1 MNGML
6 IIRNGAPFYEGAS
19 VPIPKD
25 KACIIGRSSEEW
37 EPYLAFQSAY
47 ISRKHFEVTYESNA
61 FFITDLFSKHGTKVN
76 GEELQPGTPRLLKER
91 DVITLANEEAALVFR
106 NDDMDATLDLG
117 PLLKQINK
125 PFYTLDPI
133 LQKVKVKEETYI
145 LSDKEYACLAYLL
158 EYNNQFVSKEALKKS
173 VWPERVESNGEIL
186 VAAEELNALIYRVR
200 KKIGTYLEIEVIR
213 GKGYW
218 LHFNENG
225 RE

>member
-1 MNGML
+1 MAATV
-6 IIRNGAPFYEGAS
+6 RVHS
-19 VPIPKD
+19 
-25 KACIIGRSSEEW
+25 C
-37 EPYLAFQSAY
+37 
-47 ISRKHFEVTYESNA
+47 
-61 FFITDLFSKHGTKVN
+61 
-76 GEELQPGTPRLLKER
+76 
-91 DVITLANEEAALVFR
+91 ALVFR

-133 LQKVKVKEETYI
+133 LQKVKIKEETYI

>member
-76 GEELQPGTPRLLKER
+76 GEEL
-91 DVITLANEEAALVFR
+91 
-106 NDDMDATLDLG
+106 
-117 PLLKQINK
+117 
-125 PFYTLDPI
+125 
-133 LQKVKVKEETYI
+133 
-145 LSDKEYACLAYLL
+145 
-158 EYNNQFVSKEALKKS
+158 KKS
-173 VWPERVESNGEIL
+173 IWPERVESNGEIL

>member
-1 MNGML
+1 M
-6 IIRNGAPFYEGAS
+6 GALSG
-19 VPIPKD
+19 
-25 KACIIGRSSEEW
+25 
-37 EPYLAFQSAY
+37 FQSAY

-76 GEELQPGTPRLLKER
+76 GEELQPGTPRFLKEQ

-145 LSDKEYACLAYLL
+145 LSDKEYACLTYLL
-158 EYNNQFVSKEALKKS
+158 EYNNQFVSKEALKK
-173 VWPERVESNGEIL
+173 RL
-186 VAAEELNALIYRVR
+186 A
-200 KKIGTYLEIEVIR
+200 
-213 GKGYW
+213 
-218 LHFNENG
+218 
-225 RE
+225 

>member
-1 MNGML
+1 
-6 IIRNGAPFYEGAS
+6 

-76 GEELQPGTPRLLKER
+76 GEELQPGTPRLLKEQ

-125 PFYTLDPI
+125 
-133 LQKVKVKEETYI
+133 
-145 LSDKEYACLAYLL
+145 
-158 EYNNQFVSKEALKKS
+158 
-173 VWPERVESNGEIL
+173 
-186 VAAEELNALIYRVR
+186 AEQGVHPTSRNI
-200 KKIGTYLEIEVIR
+200 
-213 GKGYW
+213 
-218 LHFNENG
+218 
-225 RE
+225 